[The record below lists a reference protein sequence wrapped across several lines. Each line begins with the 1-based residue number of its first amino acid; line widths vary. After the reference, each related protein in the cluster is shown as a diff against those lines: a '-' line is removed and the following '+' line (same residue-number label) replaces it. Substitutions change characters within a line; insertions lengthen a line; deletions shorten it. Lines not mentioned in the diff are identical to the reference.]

1 MLEGLGG
8 CVCGGWVG
16 VSGWVGFKKKDE
28 IMIDWM
34 KKSSVKREGVIGQ
47 ALKRYESMTQGVPT

>member
-1 MLEGLGG
+1 MWRVG
-8 CVCGGWVG
+8 G

-34 KKSSVKREGVIGQ
+34 KRSSVKREGAIGQ